1 MMAPR
6 PSCVARD
13 LDWSA
18 GDWWPKAMPPFWQYL
33 SRLRTSPSLPS
44 KGQVEC
50 GVTSLGLSA
59 MLALVNAL
67 AGAVFDA

>member
-1 MMAPR
+1 VAEGYAPVLAV
-6 PSCVARD
+6 PVA
-13 LDWSA
+13 SA
-18 GDWWPKAMPPFWQYL
+18 NESIAALK
-33 SRLRTSPSLPS
+33 R
-44 KGQVEC
+44 GQVEC